1 MKNYYILFAN
11 YTEGL
16 LLHDL
21 LKANGLKARI
31 SPTPR
36 TIQGSVPCGMSLLVN
51 EEDELLLKGLEIDY
65 VQDEFGSEFTLHNPN
80 MIEIYDDEEG
90 GCCGSGC
97 CC

>member
-21 LKANGLKARI
+21 LKADGQKARI

-36 TIQGSVPCGMSLLVN
+36 NIQGSVPCGMSLLIK
-51 EEDELLLKGLEIDY
+51 EEDIAGVKAC
-65 VQDEFGSEFTLHNPN
+65 
-80 MIEIYDDEEG
+80 IERNKAVYADIVEVECQINADRNKF
-90 GCCGSGC
+90 C
-97 CC
+97 

>member
-16 LLHDL
+16 LLQDT
-21 LKANGLKARI
+21 LKANGHKARI

-51 EEDELLLKGLEIDY
+51 EEDIAGVRACIRENEASY
-65 VQDEFGSEFTLHNPN
+65 VDIVETECQINAGRNKF
-80 MIEIYDDEEG
+80 
-90 GCCGSGC
+90 C
-97 CC
+97 

>member
-16 LLHDL
+16 LLQDT
-21 LKANGLKARI
+21 LKANGHKARI

-51 EEDELLLKGLEIDY
+51 EEDIEGVRACIRENEASY
-65 VQDEFGSEFTLHNPN
+65 VDIVETECQINAGRNKF
-80 MIEIYDDEEG
+80 
-90 GCCGSGC
+90 C
-97 CC
+97 

>member
-21 LKANGLKARI
+21 LKANGHKARI

-36 TIQGSVPCGMSLLVN
+36 TIQGSVPCGMSLLVK
-51 EEDELLLKGLEIDY
+51 EED
-65 VQDEFGSEFTLHNPN
+65 
-80 MIEIYDDEEG
+80 IEGVKACIEENKAVYHDIVETE
-90 GCCGSGC
+90 CLIKSDRNKFC
-97 CC
+97 

>member
-16 LLHDL
+16 LLQDT
-21 LKANGLKARI
+21 LKANGHKARI

-51 EEDELLLKGLEIDY
+51 EEDIEGVRACIRENEASY
-65 VQDEFGSEFTLHNPN
+65 VDIVETECQINVGRNKF
-80 MIEIYDDEEG
+80 
-90 GCCGSGC
+90 C
-97 CC
+97 